1 MYYLNLEEL
10 IKEGENQVTEMM
22 KSESSLFE
30 ESQYGGRRVRQEL
43 RLSRVYENFSTIVSM
58 IYDKVDDESVCITY
72 VAYDEYGSL
81 SEDTGDVLIRIIYEI
96 SFDHFKTIQESIV
109 ENDDKFSF
117 FSNTSINKDDNN
129 ATRYNYVFRKATN
142 EKGEVI
148 PEIYEMIFDEGNK
161 MSIEIVN
168 PRTRCHGV
176 SGYLMISEQLACDTT
191 ITFYAPDIDDTLES
205 IPYIFATN
213 KDLIESIIRGR
224 VETKREDLNGESEP
238 E

>member
-58 IYDKVDDESVCITY
+58 VYDKVDDESVYITY
-72 VAYDEYGSL
+72 VVYDEYGSL

-117 FSNTSINKDDNN
+117 FSNTAINKDDNN
-129 ATRYNYVFRKATN
+129 TTRYNYVFRKATN

-148 PEIYEMIFDEGNK
+148 PEKYEMIFYEGNK

-176 SGYLMISEQLACDTT
+176 SGYLMISEQFACEDM
-191 ITFYAPDIDDTLES
+191 IQMYIPDITVVASL
-205 IPYIFATN
+205 PYIFATN

-224 VETKREDLNGESEP
+224 VETKREDLNGETEF

>member
-117 FSNTSINKDDNN
+117 FSNTSISKDDVR
-129 ATRYNYVFRKATN
+129 RYNYVFRKTTN
-142 EKGEVI
+142 EKGEDI
-148 PEIYEMIFDEGNK
+148 PEKYEMIFDEGNK

-191 ITFYAPDIDDTLES
+191 ITFSAPDIDTLES
-205 IPYIFATN
+205 LPYIFATK
-213 KDLIESIIRGR
+213 KDLIESIICGEVNSERM
-224 VETKREDLNGESEP
+224 VLDGESEP

>member
-81 SEDTGDVLIRIIYEI
+81 SEDTGDVLIRIIYEFN
-96 SFDHFKTIQESIV
+96 FDHFKTIQESIV

-129 ATRYNYVFRKATN
+129 TTRYNYVFRKATN

-148 PEIYEMIFDEGNK
+148 PEKYEMIFDEGNK

-176 SGYLMISEQLACDTT
+176 SGYLMISEQPACEDM
-191 ITFYAPDIDDTLES
+191 IKMYIPDITASL
-205 IPYIFATN
+205 PYIFATN
-213 KDLIESIIRGR
+213 KDLIESIIRCR
-224 VETKREDLNGESEP
+224 VETKRDDLNGETKFE
-238 E
+238 

>member
-96 SFDHFKTIQESIV
+96 NFDHFKTIQESIV

-117 FSNTSINKDDNN
+117 FSNTSISKDDVR
-129 ATRYNYVFRKATN
+129 RYNYVFRKTTN
-142 EKGEVI
+142 EKGEDI
-148 PEIYEMIFDEGNK
+148 PEKYEMIFDEGNK

>member
-1 MYYLNLEEL
+1 MYYLNLENL
-10 IKEGENQVTEMM
+10 INEGENQVAEMM

-58 IYDKVDDESVCITY
+58 IYDKVDDESVFITY

-148 PEIYEMIFDEGNK
+148 PEKYEMIFDEGNK
-161 MSIEIVN
+161 MRIEIVN

-176 SGYLMISEQLACDTT
+176 SGYLMISEQPACDTT
-191 ITFYAPDIDDTLES
+191 ITFSAPDIIDTLES
-205 IPYIFATN
+205 LPYIFATK
-213 KDLIESIIRGR
+213 KDLIESIIRGEVNSER
-224 VETKREDLNGESEP
+224 MVLDGESEP